1 MSASSSA
8 MMTRIGSLL
17 TGGSLSAAGAVHLP
31 ARLLRQPPGTPARPR
46 TPIGRGSG
54 FKTRAVCVRVAPG
67 ALHRFVVLPDD
78 DRGHV
83 PFPCC
88 SEPFSAPPRGS
99 LRPPLGGL
107 PRGAALVPASSA
119 AGPALPRGPPRAPPL

>member
-17 TGGSLSAAGAVHLP
+17 TGGSLSAVGAVHLP
-31 ARLLRQPPGTPARPR
+31 ARLLRQSPGTPARPR

-67 ALHRFVVLPDD
+67 ALDFSRSGGPHRGQEPSPARFEPTPALVGEPPAPLLLP
-78 DRGHV
+78 
-83 PFPCC
+83 
-88 SEPFSAPPRGS
+88 
-99 LRPPLGGL
+99 
-107 PRGAALVPASSA
+107 PRGAAPVPASS
-119 AGPALPRGPPRAPPL
+119 